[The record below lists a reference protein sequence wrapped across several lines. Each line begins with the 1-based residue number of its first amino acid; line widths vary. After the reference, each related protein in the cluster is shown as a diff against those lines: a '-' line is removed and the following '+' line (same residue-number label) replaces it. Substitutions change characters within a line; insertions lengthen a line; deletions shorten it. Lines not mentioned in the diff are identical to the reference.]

1 MKKYLKTAKEYADV
15 GGRNNKHSIKYGRFS
30 KIAIMVLFAVG
41 INICN
46 SCDDK
51 SDKEDGEE
59 AAAAF
64 CQCFKTKSRDACLKE
79 LEKNYSKATYTSDAF
94 IEAFNNAQ
102 TCNTELELIRTT
114 ASSPDNEITIRP

>member
-1 MKKYLKTAKEYADV
+1 MKRYLKTT
-15 GGRNNKHSIKYGRFS
+15 
-30 KIAIMVLFAVG
+30 IMVLFAVS
-41 INICN
+41 INACD
-46 SCDDK
+46 SCEDK

-64 CQCFKTKSRDACLKE
+64 CQCFKTKTRDACLKE

-94 IEAFNNAQ
+94 IDAFNKAQ